1 MTVKIDD
8 LEQYDNSTT
17 VAWTISDICEYRWL
31 YDM

>member
-17 VAWTISDICEYRWL
+17 VAWTISDICEYR
-31 YDM
+31 